1 MKPLKVLHLCHNH
14 PALHPGGT
22 EIFALD
28 LHRQMNASGEVDG
41 MFIGCVDQNHR
52 SQRPGTVFQG
62 IGPNSNEM
70 LMWTGHFDNF
80 YLSQIDLHGIV
91 PELTDLL
98 TEIKPDI
105 VHFHH
110 ILLMGVEIL
119 FLVRRVLPK
128 AKIVMSLHDYYSICA
143 HDGQMI
149 TTQERRLC
157 HHASPDACHR
167 CFKQLEPEQFVLR
180 ERHIKTH
187 FSVVDRFLAPS
198 NFLRRRYI
206 GWGLAAD
213 RIEVLRNARP
223 EPEIVPHRTLKIGEK
238 HGNFAYFGNLNPNKG
253 VLILLEAARLLNQRH
268 PNAFRVD
275 IHGGAPFQ
283 SDAFKADLAAALAR
297 VEGIASWHGAYQP
310 TEMANLMRHTDWM
323 VTPSIWWEN
332 APLVIDE
339 AFAQTRP
346 VITSDLG
353 GMAESVSH
361 EIDGLTFRPG
371 DAAALADA
379 MERALTEPDLW
390 GKLVGGIRSHR
401 TLEDCAA
408 EHLAVYRALLAP
420 PKPVAKL
427 PTAALSKSKPI
438 RGISK
443 AERGVS
449 HAG

>member
-14 PALHPGGT
+14 PSLHPGGT

-28 LHRQMNASGEVDG
+28 LHRQLNKSGDAEG
-41 MFIGCVDQNHR
+41 LFIGCVDQNHR
-52 SQRPGTVFQG
+52 RQRPGTVFQG
-62 IGPNSNEM
+62 VGPNSDEM

-98 TEIKPDI
+98 QDLKPDV

-128 AKIVMSLHDYYSICA
+128 TKIVLSLHDYYSLCA
-143 HDGQMI
+143 HDGQMV
-149 TTQERRLC
+149 TTKDRRPC
-157 HHASPDACHR
+157 HAASPDACHR
-167 CFKQLEPEQFVLR
+167 CFPTIDQELFVLR

-187 FSVVDRFLAPS
+187 FSVVDRFLSPS

-206 GWGLAAD
+206 AWGLAPD

-223 EPEIVPHRTLKIGEK
+223 EPAIMPHRSLKKGELR
-238 HGNFAYFGNLNPNKG
+238 GNFAYFGNLSPNKG
-253 VLILLEAARLLNQRH
+253 VLVLLEAARLLNQRH
-268 PNAFRVD
+268 PGAFRVD

-283 SDAFKADLAAALAR
+283 SEAFKADLAAALAK
-297 VEGIASWHGAYQP
+297 VDGYVGWHGAYQAD
-310 TEMANLMRHTDWM
+310 EMAKLMRSADWM

-339 AFAQTRP
+339 AFAQKRP
-346 VITSDLG
+346 VIASDMG
-353 GMAESVSH
+353 GMAESVRDGV
-361 EIDGLTFRPG
+361 DGLTFRPG
-371 DAAALADA
+371 DASALADT
-379 MERALTEPDLW
+379 MERALTEPQLW
-390 GKLVGGIRSHR
+390 NKLVTGIEPRR

-408 EHLAVYRALLAP
+408 DHLKLYRELLGQDQKAD
-420 PKPVAKL
+420 KM
-427 PTAALSKSKPI
+427 PI
-438 RGISK
+438 RNNARRAAVSQ
-443 AERGVS
+443 AESMVPHVG
-449 HAG
+449 